1 MLLLALLFQEAS
13 TGNPTAVGILRFFAG
28 FFLILIVYGGTW
40 FFTYWINRDE

>member
-1 MLLLALLFQEAS
+1 MLQLTLLFQEAS

-28 FFLILIVYGGTW
+28 FFLILIVYGGAW